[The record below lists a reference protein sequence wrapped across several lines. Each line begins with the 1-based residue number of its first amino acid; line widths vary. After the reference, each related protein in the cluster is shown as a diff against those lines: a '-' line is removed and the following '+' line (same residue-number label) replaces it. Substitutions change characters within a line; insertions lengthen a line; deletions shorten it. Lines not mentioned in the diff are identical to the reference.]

1 MKVITRIDPK
11 SFANFYAIGM
21 GLFMAIMLPFQIIGL
36 IFGGKPEALVGTV
49 VVTVIALLLGWIIG
63 YVCALVTN
71 LALKLSK
78 GISIEMK
85 DQNSNPLPQ
94 N

>member
-1 MKVITRIDPK
+1 
-11 SFANFYAIGM
+11 
-21 GLFMAIMLPFQIIGL
+21 
-36 IFGGKPEALVGTV
+36 